1 MATMPESLQ
10 DLGKSIMS
18 MDVTKGADRFLDT
31 LAKLKVPGV
40 DMDALVASQRDNLEA
55 MTIANQAVK
64 DGGVEV
70 GKWQMKILKQTLE
83 EIAKTGGSMTKV
95 GSPKEVVGEQTDIAK
110 RAFETAVTNMR
121 ELADILNTANR
132 DATKAIVDRVPDSL
146 DEVKDILKV
155 NKQGG

>member
-10 DLGKSIMS
+10 DLGKSIMG
-18 MDVTKGADRFLDT
+18 MDMTKGADQFLDG

-55 MTIANQAVK
+55 MTKANKAAME
-64 DGGVEV
+64 GVTGV
-70 GKWQMKILKQTLE
+70 GKWQMKILNQTLE
-83 EIAKTGGSMTKV
+83 ELSKAGGSMTKIS
-95 GSPKEVVGEQTDIAK
+95 SPKDVVGEQTDMAK

-121 ELADILNTANR
+121 ELADILNTANET
-132 DATKAIVDRVPDSL
+132 ATRAIVDRVPDSL

-155 NKQGG
+155 NKQ